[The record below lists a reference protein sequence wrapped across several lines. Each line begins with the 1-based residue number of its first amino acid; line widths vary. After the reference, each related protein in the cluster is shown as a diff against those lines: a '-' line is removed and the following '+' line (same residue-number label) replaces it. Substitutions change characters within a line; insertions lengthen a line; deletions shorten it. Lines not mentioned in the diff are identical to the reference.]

1 VSFYIGIDLG
11 TSGCRAIAIDENNVV
26 CAEAET
32 AVPLPLRKG
41 KFIEQE
47 PDVWW
52 QATQRVLK
60 DLSKKLDPSQVKA
73 IAVDGT
79 SGTLILCDKKGK
91 AIHSAIMYND
101 NRAKEEAVR
110 IKQYALKESAAHGPT
125 SALAKILWL
134 QEKQITLRADH
145 AQLQADWI
153 TGHLCGR
160 FGVSD
165 VNNAL
170 KLGYDPIKN
179 EWPSWLGKIKAP
191 LKLLPKVVKSGTVVG
206 SIKFELTERFNFPV
220 TTQIISGTT
229 DSTASFLAT
238 GAHKTGEAVTSLGS
252 TLVLKVLADT
262 PVFEPKYGVYS
273 QPVNDKWLVGG
284 ASNSGGAVLLKYFTV
299 EQLEQMTPQLKPA
312 LRTNLNYY
320 PLCMQG
326 ERFPIS
332 DPEMLPNLMPRPTD
346 DVTFLQ
352 GLLEGIADIEH
363 QGYDLLHSLG
373 APPPTKIYTTGGGA
387 NNSPWTTIR
396 SFELNVPIVTSDHT
410 EAAYGSALLA
420 KQGSVNLTKNL
431 TGFT

>member
-1 VSFYIGIDLG
+1 VSLYIGIDLG
-11 TSGCRAIAIDENNVV
+11 TSGCRAIAIDENKMV
-26 CAEAET
+26 CADAET
-32 AVPLPLRKG
+32 AMPLPLRKG
-41 KFIEQE
+41 TFIEQE

-60 DLSKKLDPSQVKA
+60 DISKKLDPTQVSA

-79 SGTLILCDKKGK
+79 SGTLIVCDKNGK
-91 AIHSAIMYND
+91 AVNAAIMYND

-110 IKQYALKESAAHGPT
+110 IKQYALKESAAHGPS
-125 SALAKILWL
+125 SALAKLLWL
-134 QEKQITLRADH
+134 QDKQITLRANH
-145 AQLQADWI
+145 ALHQADWI
-153 TGHLCGR
+153 TGHLCGK

-179 EWPSWLGKIKAP
+179 EWPSWLNRINTP
-191 LKLLPKVVKSGTVVG
+191 LKLLPKVVKSGAVIGT
-206 SIKFELTERFNFPV
+206 IKFELTERFNFPI

-238 GAHKTGEAVTSLGS
+238 GAQKTGEAVTSLGS
-252 TLVLKVLADT
+252 TLVLKVLADN

-273 QPVNDKWLVGG
+273 QPVNDKWLIGG
-284 ASNSGGAVLLKYFTV
+284 ASNSGGAVLLKFFTT
-299 EQLEQMTPQLKPA
+299 EQLDEMTPKLKPA

-326 ERFPIS
+326 ERFPVN
-332 DPEMLPNLMPRPTD
+332 DPGLLPNLMPRPTD
-346 DVTFLQ
+346 DITFFQ

-363 QGYDLLHSLG
+363 KGYDLLSTLG
-373 APPPTKIYTTGGGA
+373 APSPTKIYTTGGGA
-387 NNSPWTTIR
+387 NNNAWTTIR
-396 SFELNVPIVTSDHT
+396 SFELNVPLVTSNHT

-420 KQGSVNLTKNL
+420 QQGSVKLAENID
-431 TGFT
+431 